1 MDHLVTIN
9 NNSSEDE
16 NTNDSATSASTAS
29 TVSTSGRGKN
39 KVYEKTGTFNA
50 KEEAQNF
57 LAKQKLWTFRSTRSI
72 CICMMLLIHRHRHLQ
87 LNRLKQ

>member
-39 KVYEKTGTFNA
+39 KIYERIGTFNA
-50 KEEAQNF
+50 KEEAENF
-57 LAKQKLWTFRSTRSI
+57 
-72 CICMMLLIHRHRHLQ
+72 
-87 LNRLKQ
+87 